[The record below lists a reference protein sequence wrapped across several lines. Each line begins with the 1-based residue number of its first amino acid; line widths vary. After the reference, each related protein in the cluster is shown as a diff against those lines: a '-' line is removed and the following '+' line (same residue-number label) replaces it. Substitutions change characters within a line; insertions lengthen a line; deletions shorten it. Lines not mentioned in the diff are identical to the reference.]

1 MTAAQTDT
9 ASPATNYAQILGER
23 LLEQGLL
30 LVFDASSGAL
40 VHANESAIFL
50 LEMSE
55 DSLADYNFQT
65 ICDAEGEESADLWFE
80 LVAGARPAWDGEV
93 KAVLSGT
100 ANPVTFMAS
109 LAGADGDAQQVVLH
123 GTQVEP
129 MVSSGGSDAGMFGG
143 LNDYIGVLEL
153 DAEGKVINANE
164 RAEMALEYFSGDL
177 IGKGHDALWT
187 QEDANSPSYV
197 EFWEKLRQGRIV
209 EGCYRHRTGEG
220 NEVWLQS
227 TYVPIRSDDGMLRS
241 VKQCVMDV
249 TDATVVAVR
258 NKATVEA
265 LMGSLCIAEFD
276 KEGHYAD
283 ASDEMIALLGTK
295 RGSALNGRD
304 IKRFID
310 QEFQRDEAFT
320 TLWKQALDGAG
331 GTAEIRHVRDDGKPL
346 WTYSHFVPIKGPNGK
361 VERLYEVAFDITDTR
376 DELLNLRLRYDLIE
390 ETIGLVEIAS
400 NGKVT
405 AANQCFLDDMGLL
418 ETDIVDREYQNLVP
432 HELQHSNE
440 FRDFWDGLLAGK
452 SASGHFRRVG
462 ANGSEIWF
470 RSVYA
475 PLMYPGDRRVRKLLC
490 VTQNVTKEMRRD
502 NEQQGKIAA
511 FEQMI
516 STAEFQPDGK
526 LLRASSGFLET
537 LEYQLEEVQNRDHS
551 MFCPPEFSQGDG
563 YSILWQR
570 LRAGET
576 ITIED
581 RRITKS
587 EKTKWLA
594 LTYAPLKDQSGR
606 VQTVVEFSRD
616 ITDRRIAFKDF
627 ETRAAAVD
635 TVFACIEFDL
645 SGKITKVND
654 GAMRMTGYS
663 EREMLDQHHSALC
676 ESSYSASQ
684 DYRDFWLALSQGETR
699 SGQFHLRG
707 RGERDIFI
715 VGNYAP
721 IHDLNEM
728 TVGAALYAMDATDF
742 VQFRNSS
749 LTSAEETLDQLSAV
763 KSALGEDKVAFA
775 ALADHLGASGSAMTD
790 GESKLEAGLTDL
802 QQMRDAVNL
811 IHDTVSAVSEIATQT
826 NLLAFNAAIEAA
838 RVGEN
843 GEGFSIVA
851 DEVRRLAERNSTAAK
866 DILQQVN
873 VISERVETGTGHSK
887 SAVASMRD
895 SSKHLVNLQD
905 DLDRIVA
912 SSDVQAI
919 AAGEAERIVQ
929 SIQSGA
935 AQ

>member
-1 MTAAQTDT
+1 MTEAQTDT
-9 ASPATNYAQILGER
+9 ASPAMNYAQILGER

-30 LVFDASSGAL
+30 LVFDASDGKL
-40 VHANESAIFL
+40 IHANESAIFL

-55 DSLADYNFQT
+55 DSLSDYNFQT
-65 ICDAEGEESADLWFE
+65 ICDAEGEDAADLWFE
-80 LVAGARPAWDGEV
+80 LVAGARPKWDGAV
-93 KAVLSGT
+93 RAVLSGS

-129 MVSSGGSDAGMFGG
+129 TVSSGGEDAGMFGG
-143 LNDYIGVLEL
+143 MNDYLGVLEM
-153 DAEGKVINANE
+153 DPEGKVINANE

-177 IGKGHDALWT
+177 IGKRQDVLWP
-187 QEDANSPSYV
+187 QEEANSPRYV

-227 TYVPIRSDDGMLRS
+227 TYVPMRSDDGMLQS

-249 TDATVVAVR
+249 TDATSTAMR
-258 NKATVEA
+258 NKATVEG
-265 LMGSLCIAEFD
+265 LMGSLSIAELD
-276 KEGHYAD
+276 KDGHYTE
-283 ASDEMIALLGTK
+283 ASDQMIDLLGTK
-295 RGSALNGRD
+295 RGSAFNGREV
-304 IKRFID
+304 KRFID
-310 QEFQRDEAFT
+310 QEFQRDDAFT
-320 TLWKQALDGAG
+320 TVWRHALDGTA
-331 GTAEIRHVRDDGKPL
+331 GTATIKHVRDDGKPL
-346 WTYSHFVPIKGPNGK
+346 WTHSHYIPITGPNGK
-361 VERLYEVAFDITDTR
+361 VERLLEVAFDITDTR

-390 ETIGLVEIAS
+390 KTIGLVEIAS
-400 NGKVT
+400 NGKIT

-440 FRDFWDGLLAGK
+440 FRDFWEGLLAGK
-452 SASGHFRRVG
+452 SASGHYRRVG

-470 RSVYA
+470 RSVYT
-475 PLMYPGDRRVRKLLC
+475 PLMFPGDRRVRKLLC
-490 VTQNVTKEMRRD
+490 VTQNVTQEMRRD
-502 NEQQGKIAA
+502 NEQRGKIAA

-526 LLRASSGFLET
+526 LVRASSGFLET
-537 LEYQLEEVQNRDHS
+537 MGYQLEEVQNRDHA
-551 MFCPPEFSQGDG
+551 MFCPPEFSEGDG

-576 ITIED
+576 LTIED

-587 EKTKWLA
+587 EETKWLA

-616 ITDRRIAFKDF
+616 ITDRRVAFRDF
-627 ETRAAAVD
+627 ETRAAAAD

-654 GAMRMTGYS
+654 GAMRLTGYS
-663 EREMLDQHHSALC
+663 ERELLDQHHSALC

-684 DYRDFWLALSQGETR
+684 DYRDFWLALSKGESR
-699 SGQFHLRG
+699 AGQFQLRG
-707 RGERDIFI
+707 RGERDIFV

-721 IHDLNEM
+721 IHDLSDA
-728 TVGAALYAMDATDF
+728 TVGAVLYAIDATDF
-742 VQFRNSS
+742 VQFRNAS
-749 LTSAEETLDQLSAV
+749 LASAQHTLDQLSAIQ
-763 KSALGEDKVAFA
+763 AGLGEDKAAFA
-775 ALADHLGASGSAMTD
+775 ALADQLGASGSAMTD
-790 GESKLEAGLTDL
+790 GESKLEAGLSDL

-811 IHDTVSAVSEIATQT
+811 IHDTVSTVSEIATQT

-873 VISERVETGTGHSK
+873 VISERVETGTGNSQ
-887 SAVASMRD
+887 SAVAAMRD

-905 DLDRIVA
+905 DLDRIVERSA
-912 SSDVQAI
+912 SQAG

-935 AQ
+935 A